1 VDGQRLP
8 YFSQIFWAGLAGVAQ
23 LPGVV
28 VPGGC
33 APDGLPVGVQLIG
46 PAYGDLRMVQLAQR
60 LEALGFGFQPPP
72 GMD

>member
-1 VDGQRLP
+1 MARIPALGDG
-8 YFSQIFWAGLAGVAQ
+8 GVKS
-23 LPGVV
+23 VV
-28 VPGGC
+28 NGPITYT
-33 APDGLPVGVQLIG
+33 PDANPLIG